1 MMGVSLLCLRT
12 GYGMSEMSSE
22 TKHKKSVHP
31 PKARPRHLAKL
42 HVDKDLLALRF
53 YEVIPSTFEA
63 LDEVV
68 DTLMLLAREMKC
80 NSADLD
86 EIELAMRE
94 ALANAIIHGNR
105 QDPSK
110 RVAVRAYC
118 QPDRGL
124 LMVIDDEGSGFN
136 PARVPNPTGAECLL
150 ETHGRGLFMM
160 RRLMDRVRISRKGR
174 RITLVKRLK

>member
-1 MMGVSLLCLRT
+1 
-12 GYGMSEMSSE
+12 MSEMSSE
-22 TKHKKSVHP
+22 TKHKKSVRS

-42 HVDKDLLALRF
+42 QVDKDLLALRF

-80 NSADLD
+80 NNADLD
-86 EIELAMRE
+86 AIELAMRE

-105 QDPSK
+105 QDPNK

-136 PARVPNPTGAECLL
+136 PAKVPNPTGAECLL

-174 RITLVKRLK
+174 RITLVKRLKS

>member
-1 MMGVSLLCLRT
+1 
-12 GYGMSEMSSE
+12 MSSE
-22 TKHKKSVHP
+22 PKPKKSSRP
-31 PKARPRHLAKL
+31 PTAPPRHLAKIQ
-42 HVDKDLLALRF
+42 VEKELLALRF
-53 YEVIPSTFEA
+53 YEVIPSTIEA

-105 QDPSK
+105 QDPNK

-118 QPDRGL
+118 QPNRGI

-136 PARVPNPTGAECLL
+136 PTKVPNPTGAECLL

-174 RITLVKRLK
+174 RITLVKRLNTEPTSHSHR

>member
-1 MMGVSLLCLRT
+1 
-12 GYGMSEMSSE
+12 MSEMPSD
-22 TKHKKSVHP
+22 TKSKKSSRP
-31 PKARPRHLAKL
+31 PAASRRHLAKIQ
-42 HVDKDLLALRF
+42 VEKDLLALRF

-86 EIELAMRE
+86 AIELAMRE

-105 QDPSK
+105 QDPNK

-118 QPDRGL
+118 QPNRGL

-136 PARVPNPTGAECLL
+136 PTKVPNPTGAECLL

-174 RITLVKRLK
+174 RITLVKRLKTEPAGHSNR

>member
-1 MMGVSLLCLRT
+1 
-12 GYGMSEMSSE
+12 
-22 TKHKKSVHP
+22 
-31 PKARPRHLAKL
+31 LAKL
-42 HVDKDLLALRF
+42 QVDKDLLALRF

-80 NSADLD
+80 NAADLD

-105 QDPSK
+105 QDPNK

-136 PARVPNPTGAECLL
+136 PAQVPNPTGAECLL

-174 RITLVKRLK
+174 RITLVKRLKS

>member
-1 MMGVSLLCLRT
+1 MR
-12 GYGMSEMSSE
+12 EMSSE
-22 TKHKKSVHP
+22 PKSKKSSRQP
-31 PKARPRHLAKL
+31 AERPRHLAKIQ
-42 HVDKDLLALRF
+42 VEKDLLALRF

-86 EIELAMRE
+86 AIELAMRE

-105 QDPSK
+105 QDPTK

-124 LMVIDDEGSGFN
+124 LMVIDDEGAGFN
-136 PARVPNPTGAECLL
+136 PTKVPNPTGAECLL

-174 RITLVKRLK
+174 RITLVKRLKSEPAGHSNR